1 VDIVKDLK
9 DRIEVLISQEQIQQ
23 KVKELGAQISHDFA
37 GKEMCVIGIL
47 KGCFLFMA
55 DLIRHIDVPLS
66 CDFLGVSS
74 YGSRTKS
81 SGVVKITSDLTFSV
95 TGKDLLIV
103 EDILDTGLTLSYLM
117 ENLRTRKP
125 ESVKICTLLHKP
137 SNTVVDIKPDYVGFT
152 VPDRFVIGY
161 GLDFD
166 QYYRNLPFIG
176 TLNNI

>member
-1 VDIVKDLK
+1 MKDLK